1 MTQTAIR
8 KTDQASPVHPQLAE
22 VGGSMITSTAA
33 KALAVLRVSMGF
45 VFLWAFLDKTF
56 GLNYATP
63 SAKAWINGG
72 SPTKGFL
79 SSVQVGPLQS
89 FFHAIA
95 GTWWANGLFM
105 LGLLAIGVALI
116 AGVAMRIAAIS
127 GVVMLAMMW
136 LAEVPFAQFTSAGEP
151 TGSPNPVADSHYIYA
166 VVLIVL
172 ALTYAGT
179 TWGLG
184 RTWARLPF
192 RPPQP
197 LGPVAPG
204 STSRPRPTKS
214 RPAPR
219 RTVVRGRVPE
229 QTSPDASV
237 PPEPEVVAPS
247 SGL

>member
-1 MTQTAIR
+1 MTQTAAR
-8 KTDQASPVHPQLAE
+8 TDQAIPAHPQLAQ

-56 GLNYATP
+56 GLSYATP

-79 SSVQVGPLQS
+79 ASV
-89 FFHAIA
+89 HAIA

-127 GVVMLAMMW
+127 GVLMLAMMW

-151 TGSPNPVADSHYIYA
+151 TGSPNPIADSHYIYA
-166 VVLIVL
+166 IVLIVL
-172 ALTYAGT
+172 AATYAGT

-192 RPPQP
+192 VNRNRWAQ
-197 LGPVAPG
+197 
-204 STSRPRPTKS
+204 
-214 RPAPR
+214 
-219 RTVVRGRVPE
+219 
-229 QTSPDASV
+229 
-237 PPEPEVVAPS
+237 
-247 SGL
+247 

>member
-1 MTQTAIR
+1 MTQTAAR
-8 KTDQASPVHPQLAE
+8 TNHTRPRSPEMVE
-22 VGGSMITSTAA
+22 VSGSMITSTAA
-33 KALAVLRVSMGF
+33 KALAVLRISTGF

-79 SSVQVGPLQS
+79 ASVEVGPLQS

-127 GVVMLAMMW
+127 GVVMLALMW

-151 TGSPNPVADSHYIYA
+151 TGSPNPFADSHYIYA
-166 VVLIVL
+166 IVLIVL
-172 ALTYAGT
+172 AATYAGT

-192 RPPQP
+192 VHRNRWAQ
-197 LGPVAPG
+197 
-204 STSRPRPTKS
+204 
-214 RPAPR
+214 
-219 RTVVRGRVPE
+219 
-229 QTSPDASV
+229 
-237 PPEPEVVAPS
+237 
-247 SGL
+247 